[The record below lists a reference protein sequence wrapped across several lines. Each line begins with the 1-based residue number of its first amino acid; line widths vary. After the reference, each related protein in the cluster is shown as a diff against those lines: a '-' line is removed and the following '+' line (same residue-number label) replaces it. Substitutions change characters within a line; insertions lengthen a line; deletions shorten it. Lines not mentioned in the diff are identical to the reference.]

1 MAYATISQV
10 KAAISLTGVDTLDD
24 MQITSALTAAESLI
38 DGYCERSF
46 AVAGTAATSRVYAA
60 ETYDLLFIDDAT
72 TVTLVETSSA
82 ADGVFDASWSAADW
96 QGEPL
101 NGISGGLSWPYT
113 RLRAVGGRYY
123 PRTNAAAV
131 RVTGTW
137 GWAAVPGVVTQATIQ
152 QTLRLW
158 KRLDSA
164 LGFAGGPET
173 GLIRVGRSIDADVA
187 QLLAPYRRN
196 PAGGVA

>member
-1 MAYATISQV
+1 MAYATLGQV
-10 KAAISLTGVDTLDD
+10 KAAMSLGIADSVDDVQLAA
-24 MQITSALTAAESLI
+24 ALAASESMI

-46 AVAGTAATSRVYAA
+46 AVAGTATSRVYSAA
-60 ETYDLLFIDDAT
+60 TYDLLFIDDAT
-72 TVTLVETSSA
+72 TITLVETSSA
-82 ADGVFDASWSAADW
+82 ADGVWDGVWAAADW

-101 NGISGGLSWPYT
+101 NGVSGGLSWPYT

-137 GWAAVPGVVTQATIQ
+137 GWAAVPAVVTQSTIQ